1 MKEGAIDDLING
13 HTEEGDE
20 QRREQDRAIVA
31 GPLYLQSLG
40 ILTLLTLL
48 PFPAIYHSS
57 IFVACVTMRSLFLRL
72 LTLLSLLRKMSVEYI
87 ITNVTV
93 NQTHM
98 LNLASSQLLDS

>member
-20 QRREQDRAIVA
+20 QRRKQDRAIVA

-72 LTLLSLLRKMSVEYI
+72 LSLLRKMSVEYI

>member
-20 QRREQDRAIVA
+20 QRRKQDRAIVA

-40 ILTLLTLL
+40 ILTLLILL

-72 LTLLSLLRKMSVEYI
+72 LSLLRKMSVEYI
-87 ITNVTV
+87 ITKVTV

-98 LNLASSQLLDS
+98 LDLASSQLLDS

>member
-20 QRREQDRAIVA
+20 QRRKQDRAIVA

-72 LTLLSLLRKMSVEYI
+72 LSLLRKMSVEHI
-87 ITNVTV
+87 ITKVTV

-98 LNLASSQLLDS
+98 LDLASSQLLDS

>member
-20 QRREQDRAIVA
+20 QRRKQDRAIVA

-57 IFVACVTMRSLFLRL
+57 IFVACVTMRSLVLRW
-72 LTLLSLLRKMSVEYI
+72 LSLFRKMSVDHI
-87 ITNVTV
+87 ITKVIV

-98 LNLASSQLLDS
+98 LDLASSQLLDS

>member
-20 QRREQDRAIVA
+20 QRRKQDRAIVA

-72 LTLLSLLRKMSVEYI
+72 LSLLRKMSVEHNNSTY
-87 ITNVTV
+87 
-93 NQTHM
+93 HHK
-98 LNLASSQLLDS
+98 SDSEPNSHVGFGFFPIA

>member
-20 QRREQDRAIVA
+20 QRRKQDRAIVA

-72 LTLLSLLRKMSVEYI
+72 LSLLRKMSVEYI
-87 ITNVTV
+87 ITKVTV

-98 LNLASSQLLDS
+98 LDLASSQLLDS